1 MNDYNDYNKYTK
13 EELVNLF
20 EQIEFGLY
28 NEIYYLRF
36 KKDQN
41 LYDTIIEKAMAQGD
55 FDKFI
60 LEENEALL
68 FAIEALRKE
77 VKN

>member
-41 LYDTIIEKAMAQGD
+41 LYDTIIEKAMAQDD